1 MAAVAGHGGEE
12 AWSSPRKGEVNDNLD
27 DGVPPELALL
37 LIKTGPHVAF
47 LHFGKQRRRLHGGL
61 PCLLQTQTI
70 AGGHESHRDG
80 DGEGAAPF
88 PRGLDI
94 ASCVA
99 AAVQSG
105 VAKEVEQ
112 GELVRVDSRAVL
124 GLGLLHPRSEPGF
137 HGDLLATGG
146 GDGIQESALE
156 ISVTRNFSDIGS
168 WWVPPAAAWGPQL
181 LRAMHA
187 RVRVVPLSSLLV
199 TRSTHPCPSLFQ
211 FGWREMHA
219 EHFSSFYRSAFLLYC
234 SYEVGKQFW
243 CSG

>member
-1 MAAVAGHGGEE
+1 MAAVAGHVGDE

-47 LHFGKQRRRLHGGL
+47 LHFGKRRRRLHGGL

-80 DGEGAAPF
+80 DGERAAPF

-124 GLGLLHPRSEPGF
+124 GLGPLHPRSEPGF

-187 RVRVVPLSSLLV
+187 RVRAVPLSSLLV
-199 TRSTHPCPSLFQ
+199 THSTHPCPSLFQ

-219 EHFSSFYRSAFLLYC
+219 EHFSSFYSILL
-234 SYEVGKQFW
+234 
-243 CSG
+243 

>member
-1 MAAVAGHGGEE
+1 MAAVAGHVGDE

-47 LHFGKQRRRLHGGL
+47 LHFSKRRRRLHSGL

-70 AGGHESHRDG
+70 AGGHESHREG

-112 GELVRVDSRAVL
+112 GELVPSRFKGRA
-124 GLGLLHPRSEPGF
+124 GPGT
-137 HGDLLATGG
+137 A
-146 GDGIQESALE
+146 A
-156 ISVTRNFSDIGS
+156 
-168 WWVPPAAAWGPQL
+168 PAQ
-181 LRAMHA
+181 
-187 RVRVVPLSSLLV
+187 
-199 TRSTHPCPSLFQ
+199 
-211 FGWREMHA
+211 
-219 EHFSSFYRSAFLLYC
+219 
-234 SYEVGKQFW
+234 
-243 CSG
+243 